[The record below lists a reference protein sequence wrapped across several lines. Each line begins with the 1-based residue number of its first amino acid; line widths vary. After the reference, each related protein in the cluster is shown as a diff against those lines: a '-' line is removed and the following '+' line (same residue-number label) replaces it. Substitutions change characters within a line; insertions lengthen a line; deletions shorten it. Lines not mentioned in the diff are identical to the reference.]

1 MSAIVSDQR
10 TIQRDTKR
18 EILDTAEAM
27 IQELGYNGFS
37 YQHIA
42 DLLGVKTAAVH
53 YHFRSKADLGA
64 AVIERYRRRFHRWAD
79 QLDAECKD
87 VRAKLDAF
95 FQIYYDLSN
104 NGQRACPAGMLQ
116 AEYRAIPEEV
126 REATRGLMVDLQ
138 TWLTEVLAQ
147 GREAGE
153 LRFPGRPADQ
163 AVVIAATL
171 QGALQI
177 ARSCGADRFDAA
189 VAQLK
194 RQLAG

>member
-1 MSAIVSDQR
+1 MSATTV
-10 TIQRDTKR
+10 QRDTKR

-64 AVIERYRRRFHRWAD
+64 AVIERYRRRFHRWAE
-79 QLDAECKD
+79 QLEAQGRD
-87 VRAKLDAF
+87 VHGKLEAF
-95 FQIYYDLSN
+95 FQIYFDLSN

-147 GREAGE
+147 GREAGQ
-153 LRFPGRPADQ
+153 LHFPGRPADQ

-177 ARSCGADRFDAA
+177 ARSCGSERFEAA

>member
-1 MSAIVSDQR
+1 MSGA
-10 TIQRDTKR
+10 TAIQRETKR

-42 DLLGVKTAAVH
+42 ELLGIKPAAVH

-64 AVIERYRRRFHRWAD
+64 AVIERYRRRFQRWAE
-79 QLDAECKD
+79 QLEAQGKD
-87 VRAKLDAF
+87 VHAKLEAF

-104 NGQRACPAGMLQ
+104 QGQRVCPAGILQ
-116 AEYRAIPEEV
+116 AEFNAIPGEV

-138 TWLTEVLAQ
+138 EWLTGVLSQ
-147 GREAGE
+147 GRESGE
-153 LRFPGRPADQ
+153 LSFPGEPADQ

-177 ARSCGADRFDAA
+177 ARSCGPERFAAA

-194 RQLAG
+194 RQLGG

>member
-1 MSAIVSDQR
+1 VSAATTV
-10 TIQRDTKR
+10 QRDTKR
-18 EILDTAEAM
+18 EILDAAEAM

-42 DLLGVKTAAVH
+42 DLLGIKNAAVH

-64 AVIERYRRRFHRWAD
+64 EVIERYRRRFQRWAE
-79 QLDAECKD
+79 QLEVQRKG
-87 VRAKLDAF
+87 VHAKLEAF

-116 AEYRAIPEEV
+116 AEFNAIPEEV
-126 REATRGLMVDLQ
+126 REATRGLMIDLQ
-138 TWLTEVLAQ
+138 EWLTGLLAQ
-147 GREAGE
+147 GREAGAF
-153 LRFPGRPADQ
+153 RFPGEPADQ

-177 ARSCGADRFDAA
+177 ARSCGPERFDAA